1 MKKLMAITL
10 AVMLVF
16 SAVAVGYAAPKWGMP
31 PGQEKKLDN
40 MARFDDLDDDNW
52 AAQTI
57 YELVDIGKLKGYGNG
72 KFMPNKPVTKLE
84 SLVMLYEAADA
95 EIKDFEAADY
105 GLYKGPDWG
114 IGYYAWAFENG
125 AFGDSAKLFNAN
137 AAITRAEFAFYA
149 ANLEA
154 NFEVNDDQFD
164 WDAFGNQSSRF
175 DDEEELGEY
184 REQIRWMSA
193 NRLMIGDDQNMFH
206 GGGVLKRCEAAMV
219 MHRLVFFDYGEVSEP
234 YARIDIEAEDGCIT
248 SLDPEITITFSELVY
263 DDYDY
268 EDEIKGDDFYT
279 SSAKD
284 VIAFLIKDGS
294 KLVGVDF
301 EVTEIDREDSK
312 EIWTIKP
319 DEELSTGSAYRI
331 QLKSEDFYDGEGNNL
346 RKDVTETFSTCES
359 YDMTATY
366 EAELEFYE
374 DDSEDWLDFT
384 IDVDANDD
392 DGTEVKLVFDL
403 PDGVSVQYQ
412 DGSDWE
418 YLENGDVYDDDGFE
432 LSDGIVEY
440 FRASFAS
447 PGAYVIPVEFIDIEA
462 DPGEEE
468 LFTLIME
475 MGRVTLAD
483 ESEGLAGNG
492 VIYDLSTG
500 TEYMVTEIDDG
511 DETVY
516 YTNSE
521 GELEED
527 VDDMEALDDVEMIID
542 LDNSLEYLVEVEE
555 EE

>member
-1 MKKLMAITL
+1 
-10 AVMLVF
+10 
-16 SAVAVGYAAPKWGMP
+16 
-31 PGQEKKLDN
+31 
-40 MARFDDLDDDNW
+40 
-52 AAQTI
+52 
-57 YELVDIGKLKGYGNG
+57 
-72 KFMPNKPVTKLE
+72 
-84 SLVMLYEAADA
+84 
-95 EIKDFEAADY
+95 
-105 GLYKGPDWG
+105 
-114 IGYYAWAFENG
+114 
-125 AFGDSAKLFNAN
+125 
-137 AAITRAEFAFYA
+137 
-149 ANLEA
+149 
-154 NFEVNDDQFD
+154 
-164 WDAFGNQSSRF
+164 
-175 DDEEELGEY
+175 
-184 REQIRWMSA
+184 
-193 NRLMIGDDQNMFH
+193 
-206 GGGVLKRCEAAMV
+206 
-219 MHRLVFFDYGEVSEP
+219 
-234 YARIDIEAEDGCIT
+234 
-248 SLDPEITITFSELVY
+248 
-263 DDYDY
+263 
-268 EDEIKGDDFYT
+268 
-279 SSAKD
+279 
-284 VIAFLIKDGS
+284 
-294 KLVGVDF
+294 
-301 EVTEIDREDSK
+301 
-312 EIWTIKP
+312 
-319 DEELSTGSAYRI
+319 
-331 QLKSEDFYDGEGNNL
+331 
-346 RKDVTETFSTCES
+346 
-359 YDMTATY
+359 MTATY